1 MELVK
6 KSEQKNIFTV
16 IKGDWNNGDELTK
29 IEFFDDEDELKD
41 SLYFYVFLTDFYNH
55 FKEIERLDNLD
66 IRTDIEDAVQVYLE
80 QIKHVN
86 VLDDQIRNIEG
97 WIYDAIPVEES
108 TGYAIWNI
116 IDMTFHVNGTQFEL
130 NFDETEI
137 DDCIKTL
144 LKNSK

>member
-6 KSEQKNIFTV
+6 KSEQKNVFTV

-29 IEFFDDEDELKD
+29 IEFFGDEDELKD
-41 SLYFYVFLTDFYNH
+41 SLYFYVFLNDFYNH
-55 FKEIERLDNLD
+55 IEEIERLDNLD

-80 QIKHVN
+80 QIKHVK
-86 VLDDQIRNIEG
+86 VSGDQIRNIEG

-116 IDMTFHVNGTQFEL
+116 IDMAFHVNGTQFEL
-130 NFDETEI
+130 NYDETEI
-137 DDCIKTL
+137 DDCIRIL